1 MCLFSWYPASGPAR
15 SRTIL
20 TADCLESRDVPSAT
34 LDLTTAG
41 ATGSINGALLT
52 QVSEQPTGTG
62 TIHSFVR
69 VQALGNKS
77 VEEGYNTD
85 ARPLSYDEN
94 NSPQFTR
101 TLAVADTPVVTD
113 ANGTRYREFLLDVNQ
128 KASSPLLS
136 LDALKVFVSDN
147 AALSGKLD
155 ATGNLAGATLKY
167 DLGAGNWVALNA
179 GLNHGSGSGDMV
191 LDVPESLLSGGS
203 YLYLYSKFG
212 GVGGSFAANGGFE
225 EWAVV
230 GAPGGAIADHA
241 SFSGRVFINS
251 EAGQTYPI
259 GARVQLILNG
269 QVVDEA
275 EVQSDGSFVF
285 NNVVLEDTTVTFEI
299 NVDLTNS
306 LIFGQYALSPESANS
321 ITLTA
326 NSNSIYLELE
336 LVYVPPSGG

>member
-1 MCLFSWYPASGPAR
+1 MSLFSWYPASGPAR

-20 TADCLESRDVPSAT
+20 TADRLEDRDVPSAT

-69 VQALGNKS
+69 VQALGNAS

-101 TLAVADTPVVTD
+101 SLAVADTPVVTG

-128 KASSPLLS
+128 EASSPLLS

-191 LDVPESLLSGGS
+191 LDVPEASLVGGP

-212 GVGGSFAANGGFE
+212 GQGGSFAANGGFE

-230 GAPGGAIADHA
+230 GPPGGAVVDTAHLT
-241 SFSGRVFINS
+241 GRVLTFS
-251 EAGQTYPI
+251 EGSQAPLV
-259 GARVQLILNG
+259 GALVFLLDANG
-269 QVVDEA
+269 HEIDNTTTGD
-275 EVQSDGSFVF
+275 DGSYQF
-285 NNVVLEDTTVTFEI
+285 NNVAVATAGATFTVT
-299 NVDLTNS
+299 VGSPDP
-306 LIFGQYALSPESANS
+306 ALAFASIQVFLAPESDTIAPDIVLS
-321 ITLTA
+321 
-326 NSNSIYLELE
+326 
-336 LVYVPPSGG
+336 